1 MVRYVPS
8 RMYLPAGVAAL
19 ALGIVSLWFAA
30 RWAPSYIAVV
40 LFLASSA
47 LLLYLAFRPPVEIS
61 ADGLIIGRRRIAWN
75 TIRRVDRTGWI
86 SPLVVRL
93 ALEGEDSPL
102 FLVYPGEPRS
112 ATRLLQALREHAR
125 WALIDGI
132 PHWQFWGQDPPEERR
147 ILEPPKYRI
156 LRPEDEEEVERLY
169 QRLKT
174 VGHLDSSA
182 DES

>member
-19 ALGIVSLWFAA
+19 ALGTASLWFAA
-30 RWAPSYIAVV
+30 RWAPSYVAVV
-40 LFLASSA
+40 LFLVTGA

-61 ADGLIIGRRRIAWN
+61 AEALTIGRRRIAWKA
-75 TIRRVDRTGWI
+75 IRRVDRTGWI

-93 ALEGEDSPL
+93 ALEGEESPL

-112 ATRLLQALREHAR
+112 AGHLLQSLRQHAR

-132 PHWQFWGQDPPEERR
+132 PHWQFWGEDPPEERR
-147 ILEPPKYRI
+147 ALESPKYRI

-169 QRLKT
+169 RRLKT
-174 VGHLDSSA
+174 VGHLDSSG